1 MMPKEYDFAPPQ
13 ADYERPKP
21 VGAAQAPVL
30 PVMDVRTVVLL
41 GGDDPAVVRVALSE
55 SEDGEWTATLQH
67 EYEGLDVIGRGF
79 QVGETLYEVT
89 GRDGDTLTLEVA

>member
-1 MMPKEYDFAPPQ
+1 MPKEYDFAPPQ

-21 VGAAQAPVL
+21 VGAAQAPAP
-30 PVMDVRTVVLL
+30 PVADVRTVVLL
-41 GGDDPAVVRVALSE
+41 GGDESAVVRVVLAE
-55 SEDGEWTATLQH
+55 ADGEWTATLQH

-89 GRDGDTLTLEVA
+89 DRKGRVLTLEVA